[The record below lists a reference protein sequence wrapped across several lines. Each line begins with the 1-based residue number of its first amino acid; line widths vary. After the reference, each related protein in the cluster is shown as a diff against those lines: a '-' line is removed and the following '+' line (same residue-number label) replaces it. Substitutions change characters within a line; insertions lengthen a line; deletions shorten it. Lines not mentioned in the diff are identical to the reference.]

1 MSLLRPLSW
10 TLLAAGGFALLGGP
24 AAGRQPPKDDLPVRP
39 RNAGDIPQY
48 KQYTIPPAKMKEA
61 KETFAAYGNYLADY
75 LSLPR
80 MYTAPQEFRPDPL
93 PKNSPAVPK
102 TLDDLFRYDIDPL
115 ILVPEPGSKV
125 GPNDADYIREFGA
138 ALDDA
143 LGKLPKA
150 GESVVAVNGARA
162 LAAACRSGA
171 TAHYPTVTA
180 LLTNENV
187 RPEAKHYLFQ
197 AAGNLLAAH
206 DLNNYTI
213 RKHSAAADKPE
224 QLAALVA
231 ALQKAVEDPAAILPL
246 PAGADGKPA
255 PLPEDMVPVLQFIR
269 RQAIKALG
277 QCRFAEIP
285 GAAKGQTLYPSFTL
299 ARVAMSDP
307 ALGVPPAPAEVAE
320 AVIGLCN
327 MSPPRALGTEPY
339 AYAMADAVA
348 TGLIGFASPKFSKA
362 EDKSIAWRGYA
373 GRLADALQLWQALYD
388 ANYSPQNPAAAAPDQ
403 TPAVV
408 KTLASEATRRLLG
421 PMESGNP
428 PDLNGFRQY
437 LDTVLRPDKKNTGAP
452 YRDNPAL
459 VLPRKGG

>member
-1 MSLLRPLSW
+1 MSPLRPLSW

-39 RNAGDIPQY
+39 RNAGDIPAY
-48 KQYTIPPAKMKEA
+48 KQYNIPPAKMKEA

-125 GPNDADYIREFGA
+125 GPNDADYIRELGA

-171 TAHYPTVTA
+171 AAHYPTVAA
-180 LLTNENV
+180 LLANENV

-213 RKHSAAADKPE
+213 RRHSGGEE
-224 QLAALVA
+224 QVAALVA
-231 ALQKAVEDPAAILPL
+231 ALQKAVENPNAILPT
-246 PAGADGKPA
+246 PAGVDGKPT
-255 PLPEDMVPVLQFIR
+255 PLPEDMVPVHQFIR

-277 QCRFAEIP
+277 QCRFAELP
-285 GAAKGQTLYPSFTL
+285 AGKGKTIYPSFTL
-299 ARVAMSDP
+299 ARVAMADP
-307 ALGVPPAPAEVAE
+307 TLGVPPAPAEVAE

-348 TGLIGFASPKFSKA
+348 TGLVGFASSKFSKA

-373 GRLADALQLWQALYD
+373 GRLADALQLWQAVYD
-388 ANYSPQNPAAAAPDQ
+388 ANYSPANPAAVTTDQ

-408 KTLASEATRRLLG
+408 KTLASEAGRRLLG
-421 PMESGNP
+421 PMEAGNP